1 MRASHRTDGARVARL
16 RAPWTHRAG
25 TVRQG
30 LATLRIE
37 GAPASQRYRNPQ
49 DVWHDAGADP
59 LTPEEE
65 TDEATRL
72 VESKVGPSSAPAMA
86 LANRLAQICSDHSLG
101 DPLVY
106 ARWAG
111 AMQFRSSADEN
122 ARKKSAWAYLAS
134 ALQAHG
140 RPAH

>member
-1 MRASHRTDGARVARL
+1 
-16 RAPWTHRAG
+16 
-25 TVRQG
+25 
-30 LATLRIE
+30 
-37 GAPASQRYRNPQ
+37 
-49 DVWHDAGADP
+49 
-59 LTPEEE
+59 
-65 TDEATRL
+65 
-72 VESKVGPSSAPAMA
+72 MA